1 MALPSVFGVGEVRTL
16 RLEAACGLLALL
28 CVLLAGLLLWD
39 RAAGLPICYGT
50 ASVAP
55 GLVVPNQ
62 VPDAYARAL
71 AEQIVLVL
79 YNTTPATAGAAHARV
94 AALFHP
100 HLLSVFRIRA
110 ARERELMQEHDLST
124 QLTIRETLV
133 GRAGGGPAVRIE
145 ALRRVFA
152 GALPIRDEELG
163 AVLRFQ
169 RAQPSPINP
178 WGLVLVGLEFTE
190 PLRAEVD

>member
-1 MALPSVFGVGEVRTL
+1 MTLPAVFGIGEVRVL

-28 CVLLAGLLLWD
+28 CVLLGGLLVWE
-39 RAAGLPICYGT
+39 RGAGLPVCYGT

-55 GLVVPNQ
+55 GLVIPGQ
-62 VPDAYARAL
+62 VPEAHVRAL
-71 AEQIVLVL
+71 AEQVVLVL
-79 YNTTPATAGAAHARV
+79 YNVTPATAAAAHARV
-94 AALFHP
+94 TQLFHP
-100 HLLSVFRIRA
+100 QLLGVFRVRA
-110 ARERELMQEHDLST
+110 SRELELMQEHDLST
-124 QLTIRETLV
+124 QLSIRDTVV
-133 GRAGGGPAVRIE
+133 GRYGGGPAVRIE

-169 RAQPSPINP
+169 KAQPSPINP

-190 PLRAEVD
+190 PLRAEMS